1 MKISYTY
8 ILFSLFLAFLP
19 GCELIHDDLP
29 ETRTDGEPV
38 YIRLQISTGGEM
50 SATRANPTGGEDGDG
65 REPGSDAEN
74 AISNVTLFLYDAD
87 VDINTATNLASTAI
101 DKTLYFETI
110 TKISEGQS
118 PIEKIY
124 STETQEV
131 TGLKESSYNILAIAN
146 YDLRNHS
153 FTSLQDLLDYKLENT
168 SLWESNN
175 FVMSS
180 EKKAQISGINSST
193 EERPATTTITIER
206 LAAKVDYKVNTESF
220 TTDDES
226 TVKILGAQLV
236 NDFKKG
242 EYLFKRVH
250 ATNVDAT
257 SGWEYLGD
265 ELPVNPSGDAENWVV
280 DAYATTEKQPG
291 DYNTPYSSFVPSADF
306 PKNASTT
313 DFVLLGYTMENTNDV
328 SGDDLEKYAT
338 GVVFKAQYTPK
349 GFATEGSD
357 FYYLNNTFYSSIQE
371 IKNKNLPGLEGLT
384 ETNYENYGI
393 DFYDDGICY
402 YTWWIRHSNNANAN
416 DDIMRYGIVR
426 NNWYRLTVNSI
437 KGLPSGGDDIVIIV
451 AVEHWQPLDSEDL
464 TLRK

>member
-8 ILFSLFLAFLP
+8 ILFSLILAFLP

-29 ETRTDGEPV
+29 ETRTDAEPV

-50 SATRANPTGGEDGDG
+50 SATRTDPTGGEDGDG
-65 REPGSDAEN
+65 REPGTNNEN
-74 AISNVTLFLYDAD
+74 KINNITLFLFNENVAINGAAD
-87 VDINTATNLASTAI
+87 TPLIPLS
-101 DKTLYFETI
+101 F
-110 TKISEGQS
+110 SENDLMDSGDRPDEIEQIYT
-118 PIEKIY
+118 IEK
-124 STETQEV
+124 EV
-131 TGLKESSYNILAIAN
+131 RGLSEDSYHILAVAN
-146 YDLRNHS
+146 ITFNESEMPTTLGTLRDKLI
-153 FTSLQDLLDYKLENT
+153 TSA
-168 SLWESNN
+168 LWTGTDSPTN

-180 EKKAQISGINSST
+180 EKLATITGIKAST
-193 EERPATTTITIER
+193 EQYPAEVDITIER
-206 LAAKVDYKVNTESF
+206 LAAKVDYKVNSASF
-220 TTDDES
+220 TTDDGS
-226 TVKILGAQLV
+226 SVKILGAQLV

-257 SGWEYLGD
+257 SGWSYLGD
-265 ELPVNPSGDAENWVV
+265 ELPVNDDATNWVI
-280 DAYATTEKQPG
+280 DAYATSNKQTD
-291 DYNTPYSSFVPSADF
+291 DYNNYYSSFDATVPTHS
-306 PKNASTT
+306 KNT
-313 DFVLLGYTMENTNDV
+313 DWTMLGYTMENTNDV

-338 GVVFKAQYTPK
+338 GVVFKAQYTPSSMQ
-349 GFATEGSD
+349 EGAD
-357 FYYLNNTFYSSIQE
+357 FYYLNGKFYASIDA
-371 IKNKNLPGLEGLT
+371 IKADANVQGMEGLT
-384 ETNYENYGI
+384 AENYETYGI

-402 YTWWIRHSNNANAN
+402 YTWWIRHSNNTN

>member
-50 SATRANPTGGEDGDG
+50 SATRTDPTGGEDGDG
-65 REPGSDAEN
+65 REPGTNNEN
-74 AISNVTLFLYDAD
+74 KINNITLFLFNENVAINGAAD
-87 VDINTATNLASTAI
+87 TPLIPLS
-101 DKTLYFETI
+101 F
-110 TKISEGQS
+110 SENDLMDSGDRPEEIEQIYT
-118 PIEKIY
+118 IEK
-124 STETQEV
+124 EV
-131 TGLKESSYNILAIAN
+131 RGLSEDSYHILAVAN
-146 YDLRNHS
+146 MTFGENEQPTTLGALRDKII
-153 FTSLQDLLDYKLENT
+153 TSTPWTTGTDSPT
-168 SLWESNN
+168 N

-180 EKKAQISGINSST
+180 EKLATIRGIKAST
-193 EERPATTTITIER
+193 EQYPAEVEITIER
-206 LAAKVDYKVNTESF
+206 LAAKVDYKVAKEPF
-220 TTDDES
+220 ETTDKTG
-226 TVKILGAQLV
+226 TVKILGAELV

-242 EYLFKRVH
+242 TLLFKRVGSSI
-250 ATNVDAT
+250 DAST
-257 SGWEYLGD
+257 FTYLGD
-265 ELPVNPSGDAENWVV
+265 ENPTPPGDATNWVI
-280 DAYATTEKQPG
+280 DAYATSNKQTD
-291 DYNTPYSSFVPSADF
+291 DYNNYYSSFDATVPTHS
-306 PKNASTT
+306 KNT
-313 DFVLLGYTMENTNDV
+313 DWTMLGYTMENTNDV

-338 GVVFKAQYTPK
+338 GVVFKAQYTPSSMQER
-349 GFATEGSD
+349 AD
-357 FYYLNNTFYSSIQE
+357 FYYLNGKFYASIDA
-371 IKNKNLPGLEGLT
+371 IKADANVQGMEGLT
-384 ETNYENYGI
+384 AENYETYGI

-402 YTWWIRHSNNANAN
+402 YTWWIRHSNNTN

>member
-291 DYNTPYSSFVPSADF
+291 DYNTPYSSFVPSAI
-306 PKNASTT
+306 T
-313 DFVLLGYTMENTNDV
+313 
-328 SGDDLEKYAT
+328 
-338 GVVFKAQYTPK
+338 
-349 GFATEGSD
+349 
-357 FYYLNNTFYSSIQE
+357 
-371 IKNKNLPGLEGLT
+371 
-384 ETNYENYGI
+384 
-393 DFYDDGICY
+393 
-402 YTWWIRHSNNANAN
+402 
-416 DDIMRYGIVR
+416 
-426 NNWYRLTVNSI
+426 
-437 KGLPSGGDDIVIIV
+437 
-451 AVEHWQPLDSEDL
+451 
-464 TLRK
+464 